1 MSAASAKT
9 QEPSMEEILASI
21 RRIIADDQ
29 DSPKSES
36 TGDRPVP
43 RGHDVHGD
51 DEHGHAA
58 LGGGGEAAP
67 EPAPSRGPLAE
78 IVAAGRVS
86 PELEVDVPDDIS
98 FPETIDRTPPPEE
111 PAVDRREPSAAV
123 APHPKQRPV
132 EPPKPTPPGPESLI
146 SHEATASV
154 GEAFDMLS
162 HTVLSR
168 NARTLED
175 LVKELLKPMLKTWL
189 DDNLP
194 PLVERLVRAE
204 IERVARG
211 RH

>member
-1 MSAASAKT
+1 MNAASAKT

-29 DSPKSES
+29 DSPKADSTPGARLAATQPDES
-36 TGDRPVP
+36 AGLNGATAEIRPDR
-43 RGHDVHGD
+43 
-51 DEHGHAA
+51 
-58 LGGGGEAAP
+58 
-67 EPAPSRGPLAE
+67 EPARGSLAG
-78 IVAAGRVS
+78 IVAAGR
-86 PELEVDVPDDIS
+86 PPLDLEIEVPDIA
-98 FPETIDRTPPPEE
+98 F
-111 PAVDRREPSAAV
+111 AGRENSAAPHLEAAV
-123 APHPKQRPV
+123 ATATGRKHRLV
-132 EPPKPTPPGPESLI
+132 EPPTSGPSRPDGLI
-146 SHEATASV
+146 SHEVTASV

-162 HTVLSR
+162 HTVLTR

-211 RH
+211 RQ